1 MQEYEIVYT
10 YLNGCAGEAYPQT
23 SFEEV
28 QIESPE
34 AYLKA
39 KFGKDY
45 AFFAETMGDKG
56 QLIYTFDNGTI
67 RHIFEFTA
75 LV

>member
-23 SFEEV
+23 SFEEAE
-28 QIESPE
+28 IESPE

-45 AFFAETMGDKG
+45 AGFVKEVGEKG
-56 QLIYTFDNGTI
+56 QLIYTFDNGVI
-67 RHIFEFTA
+67 KHIYEFVE
-75 LV
+75 L

>member
-1 MQEYEIVYT
+1 MNEYEIVYT

-23 SFEEV
+23 SFEEAE
-28 QIESPE
+28 IESPE

-45 AFFAETMGDKG
+45 AGFVKMVGEKG
-56 QLIYTFDNGTI
+56 QLIYTFDNGVI
-67 RHIFEFTA
+67 KHIYEFVE
-75 LV
+75 L

>member
-1 MQEYEIVYT
+1 MKEYEITYT

-23 SFEEV
+23 SFEEAE
-28 QIESPE
+28 IESPE

-45 AFFAETMGDKG
+45 AYFVKTVGEKG
-56 QLIYTFDNGTI
+56 QLIYTFDNGVI
-67 RHIFEFTA
+67 KHIYEVVE
-75 LV
+75 L

>member
-1 MQEYEIVYT
+1 MNEYEIVYT

-23 SFEEV
+23 SFEEAE
-28 QIESPE
+28 IESPE

-45 AFFAETMGDKG
+45 AYFVKTVGEKG
-56 QLIYTFDNGTI
+56 QMIYTFDNGVI
-67 RHIFEFTA
+67 KHIYEFVE
-75 LV
+75 L